1 MINNDSKLAK
11 TFWQYGRDETCP
23 IIDFHGHM
31 GEFRCCYLPRCT
43 ADTML
48 TTMDQCNLQLLL
60 FCGTDT
66 LMMPCLRQQNDI
78 AIVKKYH
85 ERFKAYFALNA
96 NIPDLK
102 AHLKTLVDNPD
113 VFVGIKM
120 LPDYFH
126 RSINDPAYEPF
137 YNYCNDHHMLF
148 LCHTWDNPKSSYNG
162 PAQAEEFVRNFPN
175 VTFIAG
181 HSFHNNWSEAIRLCN
196 EYSNLYLELT
206 AVLDERGPLEMI
218 LKECGSEKILF
229 GTDLPWFDTHHGIG
243 VILSTDMSDEDRK
256 NIFFRNGV
264 KLLSKFDW
272 FKTIWPK
279 KFNSL

>member
-1 MINNDSKLAK
+1 
-11 TFWQYGRDETCP
+11 
-23 IIDFHGHM
+23 
-31 GEFRCCYLPRCT
+31 
-43 ADTML
+43 
-48 TTMDQCNLQLLL
+48 
-60 FCGTDT
+60 
-66 LMMPCLRQQNDI
+66 
-78 AIVKKYH
+78 
-85 ERFKAYFALNA
+85 
-96 NIPDLK
+96 
-102 AHLKTLVDNPD
+102 
-113 VFVGIKM
+113 
-120 LPDYFH
+120 
-126 RSINDPAYEPF
+126 
-137 YNYCNDHHMLF
+137 MLF

-206 AVLDERGPLEMI
+206 AVLDERGPLELI

-272 FKTIWPK
+272 FKNIWPK